1 MSKQIKDNYELRNVC
16 RSAGLSFVGSFMGE
30 FLDKREMWSNPD
42 TKEQFIAYMYSN
54 YSQGGW
60 DNDIKGTRTRVNC
73 VIRIIESN
81 KVVEAL
87 ELVLNANDNK
97 LGCSES
103 KINAQFVLDGL
114 QNGLYKLN

>member
-1 MSKQIKDNYELRNVC
+1 MSKLINNQYELRAVC

-30 FLDKREMWSNPD
+30 FLDKKEMWSNPD
-42 TKEQFIAYMYSN
+42 TKSQFVAHMYSDFAQ
-54 YSQGGW
+54 YGW
-60 DNDIKGTRTRVNC
+60 DDDITGTRTRVNC

-81 KVVEAL
+81 MVVEAL
-87 ELVLNANDNK
+87 RLVLNANDNK

-114 QNGLYKLN
+114 KNGSYKLG